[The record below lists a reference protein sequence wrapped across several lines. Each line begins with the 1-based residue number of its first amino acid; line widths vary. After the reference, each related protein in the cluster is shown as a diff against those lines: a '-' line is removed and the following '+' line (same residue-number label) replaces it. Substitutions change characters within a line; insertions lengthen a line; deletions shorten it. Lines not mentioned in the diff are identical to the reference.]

1 MASASKMYQ
10 VFVIKEGYQY
20 SEVGGE
26 ENASGTVTFVNGPHK
41 IIVDTGNPWDK
52 EDIIQG
58 LAKHAVLPSDIDYV
72 VCTHGHLD
80 HVGNLNLFTN
90 AIYIVSYDICIRN
103 RYLMHDFKEGIP
115 YEIDDYVEVIATPGH
130 TGEDVSVIVKST
142 PLGVVAITGDLFE
155 CQEDLEKPHLWQQS
169 SQKPESQEQYRA
181 DILKIADHIIP
192 GHGPMFQ
199 VPESC
204 KKQIQMVLL
213 ND

>member
-1 MASASKMYQ
+1 MYQ

-103 RYLMHDFKEGIP
+103 RYLMHDFKE
-115 YEIDDYVEVIATPGH
+115 VICLNVRKILKNPICGN
-130 TGEDVSVIVKST
+130 SRVKS
-142 PLGVVAITGDLFE
+142 
-155 CQEDLEKPHLWQQS
+155 QS
-169 SQKPESQEQYRA
+169 PKNSTEL
-181 DILKIADHIIP
+181 I
-192 GHGPMFQ
+192 F
-199 VPESC
+199 
-204 KKQIQMVLL
+204 
-213 ND
+213 